1 MSDLHPEPLPTR
13 TKTAGG
19 HQHQEIEQAVDS
31 LGPGLAGSKDE
42 IENARNATERE
53 HGLTIWQGFRRYPKA
68 VAWSLVISATIIM
81 EGYDQIFIGS
91 LYAQGAF
98 QKRYGIPFGDGYQIP
113 AKWQTALGMV
123 QFTGSIVGNLI
134 QPLLT
139 ERFGLRRVILA
150 ALAYLAGVVFITFF
164 ANSLGMLTAGI
175 FLCAVSYGIFSTA
188 GAIYASEVCPVVLRG
203 YLTSYILLCF
213 VIGQLISAG
222 ITYSVQGM
230 TSQWAYRIPFAV
242 QWAWFPPL
250 ALGIFLAPESPWW
263 LVRKG
268 RLAEAEKSVNRLSNE
283 GNAREQVALMV
294 HTNRI
299 EQEIVSGS
307 TYKDCFTGFD
317 LRRTEIAC
325 GAFIVQAACGSIV
338 AGQLVFFF
346 EQAGLASRLSFQLGL
361 GCTAFSFVAT
371 VAGWFMLSYMG
382 RRQLYL
388 WGLFFLGIV
397 LFLMG
402 FLALAPSSNS
412 GAKWATA
419 ACVFLYD
426 MFFFPMI
433 AGPCY
438 IISAEVSSTRLRSR
452 TVGLARNAY
461 NIIYIII
468 NVINPQMINPT
479 AGNWKGKI
487 GFFWGGITILCFVW
501 TYYRLPE
508 CKGRT
513 YEELD
518 LMFAQKV
525 NARKFKTCEV
535 NPYAEGE
542 KVHVQ

>member
-1 MSDLHPEPLPTR
+1 MSDLHPEPLPTG

-175 FLCAVSYGIFSTA
+175 FL
-188 GAIYASEVCPVVLRG
+188 
-203 YLTSYILLCF
+203 
-213 VIGQLISAG
+213 
-222 ITYSVQGM
+222 
-230 TSQWAYRIPFAV
+230 
-242 QWAWFPPL
+242 
-250 ALGIFLAPESPWW
+250 W